1 MSAAE
6 AAAVSEAAAV
16 VAWFRARQRRKGK
29 QCIWLKHGVEI
40 WMHARALD
48 RSACCVSGVRW
59 AQIRGAGGDFGR
71 WAISR
76 RGDGAQ
82 VH

>member
-1 MSAAE
+1 VSAAE

-40 WMHARALD
+40 
-48 RSACCVSGVRW
+48 
-59 AQIRGAGGDFGR
+59 FGCTR
-71 WAISR
+71 VFLTGR
-76 RGDGAQ
+76 PVVCQ
-82 VH
+82 V